1 MHAFNYTRRVSQTS
15 KRKYMKSATSLK
27 ALLALTALGSVGVSS
42 AQNVTFYGTIDVG
55 VENVTNVGASGSS
68 LSRVPS
74 NTNSIPS
81 RLGVRGNVDIG
92 DSNKVVYAA
101 EAGFDP
107 GNGNLNQGGR
117 LLGRQAYVGLSG
129 EYGTVSIG
137 RQYTMVFWSML
148 DSDTFGGGIY
158 GTGSLDSYIPN
169 ARADNALVWMGKF
182 KGWTLGTQYSFGRDT
197 VNAGPSPAGT
207 NCPGE
212 STDSE
217 ACRQWS
223 AMAKYDTPSWGF
235 AVAQDKM
242 NGRNVGAAPDAIFG
256 GLNTSAKTDTRQ
268 MLNGWVKVGTAKIG
282 AGVVHRKNDGNT
294 TVPESDLL
302 YLGASAPLTPK
313 FTLAAQLATLKYSA
327 NSDYNS
333 TLMAVRGTYSL
344 FKSTELYGQIGNIQ
358 NSAKSAVSVS
368 GGASGSNPLAG
379 GNQSAVDFGVRF
391 SF

>member
-1 MHAFNYTRRVSQTS
+1 MTS
-15 KRKYMKSATSLK
+15 IQSIKTLF
-27 ALLALTALGSVGVSS
+27 ALTAAAAAGGSL
-42 AQNVTFYGTIDVG
+42 AQSTTIYGTLDVG
-55 VENVTNVGASGSS
+55 VENVSNVGASGSS
-68 LSRVPS
+68 VSRMPS

-81 RLGVRGNVDIG
+81 RLGVRGSVDIG

-107 GNGNLNQGGR
+107 SNGNLNQGGR

-169 ARADNALVWMGKF
+169 ARADNSLAWIGKF

-212 STDSE
+212 TTDSE

-223 AMAKYDTPSWGF
+223 VMAKYDTPAWGI

-256 GLNTSAKTDTRQ
+256 GLNTSAKSDTRQ
-268 MLNGWVKVGTAKIG
+268 MLNGWLKVGATKVG
-282 AGVVHRKNDGNT
+282 AGVVRRKNDGNAN
-294 TVPESDLL
+294 VPESDLF
-302 YLGASAPLTPK
+302 YLGASTPLTPK
-313 FTLAAQLATLKYSA
+313 ITLAAQWAALNYSA
-327 NSDYNS
+327 NADYNS
-333 TLMAVRGTYSL
+333 TLLAVRGTYSL
-344 FKSTELYGQIGNIQ
+344 FKSTELYGQVGNIQ

-379 GNQSAVDFGVRF
+379 KNQSAVNVGMRF